1 MEPDSASSSSSP
13 PTWKENKLKSKS
25 ISEFA
30 PRLGNAFSIGA
41 DFVTKTETAASSDCL
56 PEPSERFPVP
66 PFASPTPPRLIAC
79 ITSAAVSLVWVS
91 FEFWST
97 ALARLSGR
105 LPIGFSFFK
114 PSLEPKPATA
124 AALWFETFPGE
135 LFGELTGGTR
145 TEVTVPSTLYTKTDS
160 LSVLFGWVL
169 RGSRVA
175 AAASFCHPSPSDKK
189 TGRLGSVCKSA
200 VPSGSK
206 GGGHTSWP
214 WVIAERCLALL
225 LLPLVAGCSKKPAA
239 SRLSTVPSD
248 VTRASGLGREAEG
261 RDASWLTTLRSY
273 GVTGRSGEGV
283 GGLLLLDD
291 VRTNSTAAGSMGAA
305 EPEPSCGIDPTS
317 PGLDE
322 QLPITT
328 RPLTKGLPC
337 APNEKRLAFHRC
349 GAVLRKRPR

>member
-1 MEPDSASSSSSP
+1 MEPNSASSSSSP
-13 PTWKENKLKSKS
+13 PAWKENKPKSKS

-169 RGSRVA
+169 RGLRVA

-214 WVIAERCLALL
+214 
-225 LLPLVAGCSKKPAA
+225 
-239 SRLSTVPSD
+239 
-248 VTRASGLGREAEG
+248 
-261 RDASWLTTLRSY
+261 
-273 GVTGRSGEGV
+273 
-283 GGLLLLDD
+283 
-291 VRTNSTAAGSMGAA
+291 
-305 EPEPSCGIDPTS
+305 
-317 PGLDE
+317 
-322 QLPITT
+322 
-328 RPLTKGLPC
+328 
-337 APNEKRLAFHRC
+337 
-349 GAVLRKRPR
+349 